1 MPYMEAPTLFMCFFF
16 FFYLLGSVIKI
27 QPQVILLG
35 KYPSGPLLGSAQS
48 QLGNPLHSGKS
59 IFYEFH

>member
-1 MPYMEAPTLFMCFFF
+1 MPCMEASPLFICSFF
-16 FFYLLGSVIKI
+16 FFYLLGSVITI

-35 KYPSGPLLGSAQS
+35 KYPSGALLGSAQS

-59 IFYEFH
+59 IVYEFH